1 MRVPRGNLL
10 LEEGQ
15 GFKVAMKTLDG
26 GRIGI
31 ASQALGIARASLEA
45 SLKYA
50 QERLTFGKPIAQ
62 YQAIQWKLADMAVE
76 IDAARLLTHRAATLK
91 DRGEACTNESAMAKL
106 FAAET
111 AMKSAT
117 EAVQIHGG
125 YGYTKEFKVE
135 RFFRDAKITEIY
147 EGTSEIQRLVIAGS
161 VSKTGEVSPVSNKKH
176 WLETTYKQASERP
189 VRFSTVSDME
199 LDALYTPDDVTGSYD
214 DALGN
219 PGEFPYTRGVYGSM
233 YRGRLWTMRQFAGF
247 GLAED
252 TNARFH
258 FLLEQGQDGLSTAF
272 DMPTL
277 MGYDADHERALGEVG
292 REGVS
297 VSTVYDMATLFD
309 RIPLDHV
316 TTSMT
321 VNCSASILLAMYL
334 VVAERNGI
342 PWERIGGT
350 IQNDMLKEFIAQK
363 EWICPPRPAL
373 RIVTDMIEFCARK
386 VPRWHAVSISGY
398 HIREAGSTAVQE
410 LAFTIADGICYVE
423 EAIKRGLEVDDFAQ
437 RLSFFWNLHNDF
449 LEEVAK
455 LRAARRMWARI
466 MKDRFGAKNP
476 KSMMLR
482 THAQTAGAS
491 LTAQQPINN
500 VVRVAIQALAGVLG
514 GMQSLHTN
522 SMDETL
528 ALPTEQAVMVALRT
542 QQIIAEETGV
552 TNTIDPFGGSYAIEA
567 LTDRMEREANEYIR
581 RIDEMGGM
589 VKAIE
594 TGYPQREIAE
604 AAFHFQRQL
613 EQGIKTVVGV
623 NKYSIPEEIPIATLK
638 IDPEIE
644 ERQIQRVRKV
654 KRERNSVAVKE
665 ALARVSEACRS
676 GENLMEPICE
686 AVRRDA
692 TVGEVS
698 DIFRAEFGVY
708 TDPGWI

>member
-1 MRVPRGNLL
+1 MGS
-10 LEEGQ
+10 
-15 GFKVAMKTLDG
+15 KKKWLD
-26 GRIGI
+26 
-31 ASQALGIARASLEA
+31 
-45 SLKYA
+45 
-50 QERLTFGKPIAQ
+50 
-62 YQAIQWKLADMAVE
+62 
-76 IDAARLLTHRAATLK
+76 
-91 DRGEACTNESAMAKL
+91 
-106 FAAET
+106 
-111 AMKSAT
+111 
-117 EAVQIHGG
+117 
-125 YGYTKEFKVE
+125 
-135 RFFRDAKITEIY
+135 
-147 EGTSEIQRLVIAGS
+147 
-161 VSKTGEVSPVSNKKH
+161 
-176 WLETTYKQASERP
+176 TTYRQASERP

-199 LDALYTPDDVTGSYD
+199 LEPLYTPGDVTGSYD
-214 DALGN
+214 DAIGN
-219 PGEFPYTRGVYGSM
+219 PGEFPFTRGVYGSM

-258 FLLEQGQDGLSTAF
+258 FLLGQGQNGLSTAF

-309 RIPLDHV
+309 RIPLDRV

-342 PWERIGGT
+342 AWERVGGT
-350 IQNDMLKEFIAQK
+350 IQNDMLKEYIAQK

-386 VPRWHAVSISGY
+386 VPRWHPVSISGY

-410 LAFTIADGICYVE
+410 LAFTIADGICYVD
-423 EAIKRGLEVDDFAQ
+423 EAIKRGIGVDEFAQ

-466 MKDRFGAKNP
+466 MKDRFGARNP

-491 LTAQQPINN
+491 LTAQQPMNN

-514 GMQSLHTN
+514 GVQSLHTN

-542 QQIIAEETGV
+542 QQVIAEETGV
-552 TNTIDPFGGSYAIEA
+552 TNTIDPFGGSYAVEA
-567 LTDRMEREANEYIR
+567 LTDRMEREANDYIR

-623 NKYSIPEEIPIATLK
+623 NKYSVPEEIPIATLK
-638 IDPEIE
+638 IDAAIE

-654 KRERNSVAVKE
+654 KRERNSIAVKE
-665 ALARVSEACRS
+665 ALARVAEACRS

-708 TDPGWI
+708 KDPGWI

>member
-1 MRVPRGNLL
+1 VG
-10 LEEGQ
+10 
-15 GFKVAMKTLDG
+15 
-26 GRIGI
+26 
-31 ASQALGIARASLEA
+31 
-45 SLKYA
+45 
-50 QERLTFGKPIAQ
+50 
-62 YQAIQWKLADMAVE
+62 
-76 IDAARLLTHRAATLK
+76 
-91 DRGEACTNESAMAKL
+91 
-106 FAAET
+106 
-111 AMKSAT
+111 
-117 EAVQIHGG
+117 
-125 YGYTKEFKVE
+125 
-135 RFFRDAKITEIY
+135 
-147 EGTSEIQRLVIAGS
+147 
-161 VSKTGEVSPVSNKKH
+161 NKKH

-258 FLLEQGQDGLSTAF
+258 FLLGQGQDGLSTAF

-309 RIPLDHV
+309 RIPLDRV

-342 PWERIGGT
+342 SWERIGGT
-350 IQNDMLKEFIAQK
+350 IQNDMLKEYIAQK

-373 RIVTDMIEFCARK
+373 RIVTDMIEFCARR

-423 EAIKRGLEVDDFAQ
+423 EAIKRGVAVDDFAQ

-514 GMQSLHTN
+514 GIQSLHTN

-542 QQIIAEETGV
+542 QQVIAEETGV
-552 TNTIDPFGGSYAIEA
+552 TNTIDPFGGSYAVEA

>member
-1 MRVPRGNLL
+1 
-10 LEEGQ
+10 
-15 GFKVAMKTLDG
+15 
-26 GRIGI
+26 
-31 ASQALGIARASLEA
+31 
-45 SLKYA
+45 
-50 QERLTFGKPIAQ
+50 
-62 YQAIQWKLADMAVE
+62 
-76 IDAARLLTHRAATLK
+76 
-91 DRGEACTNESAMAKL
+91 
-106 FAAET
+106 
-111 AMKSAT
+111 
-117 EAVQIHGG
+117 
-125 YGYTKEFKVE
+125 
-135 RFFRDAKITEIY
+135 
-147 EGTSEIQRLVIAGS
+147 
-161 VSKTGEVSPVSNKKH
+161 VSNKNKKK

-199 LDALYTPDDVTGSYD
+199 LDPLYTPADVTGSYD

-258 FLLEQGQDGLSTAF
+258 FLLGQGQDGLSTAF

-297 VSTVYDMATLFD
+297 VSTVYDMAALFD
-309 RIPLDHV
+309 RIPLDRV
-316 TTSMT
+316 STSMT

-342 PWERIGGT
+342 PWERVGGT
-350 IQNDMLKEFIAQK
+350 IQNDMLKEYIAQK

-410 LAFTIADGICYVE
+410 LAFTIADGICYVD
-423 EAIKRGLEVDDFAQ
+423 EAIKRGIGVDEFAQ

-514 GMQSLHTN
+514 GIQSLHTN

-542 QQIIAEETGV
+542 QQVIAEETGV
-552 TNTIDPFGGSYAIEA
+552 TNTIDPFGGSYAVEA
-567 LTDRMEREANEYIR
+567 LTDRMEREANDYIR

-638 IDPEIE
+638 IAPEIE

-665 ALARVSEACRS
+665 ALARVAEACRS
-676 GENLMEPICE
+676 GENLMGPICE

>member
-1 MRVPRGNLL
+1 MSD
-10 LEEGQ
+10 
-15 GFKVAMKTLDG
+15 K
-26 GRIGI
+26 
-31 ASQALGIARASLEA
+31 
-45 SLKYA
+45 
-50 QERLTFGKPIAQ
+50 
-62 YQAIQWKLADMAVE
+62 
-76 IDAARLLTHRAATLK
+76 
-91 DRGEACTNESAMAKL
+91 
-106 FAAET
+106 
-111 AMKSAT
+111 KS
-117 EAVQIHGG
+117 
-125 YGYTKEFKVE
+125 
-135 RFFRDAKITEIY
+135 
-147 EGTSEIQRLVIAGS
+147 
-161 VSKTGEVSPVSNKKH
+161 

-199 LDALYTPDDVTGSYD
+199 LDPLYTPADVTGSYE

-258 FLLEQGQDGLSTAF
+258 FLLGQGQDGLSTAF

-309 RIPLDHV
+309 RIPLDRV

-342 PWERIGGT
+342 PWDRVGGT
-350 IQNDMLKEFIAQK
+350 IQNDMLKEYIAQK

-373 RIVTDMIEFCARK
+373 RVVTDMIEFCARK

-410 LAFTIADGICYVE
+410 LAFTLADGICYVE
-423 EAIKRGLEVDDFAQ
+423 EAVKRGVAVDDFAQ

-514 GMQSLHTN
+514 GIQSLHTN

-542 QQIIAEETGV
+542 QQVIAEETGV
-552 TNTIDPFGGSYAIEA
+552 TNTIDPFGGSYAVEA
-567 LTDRMEREANEYIR
+567 LTDRMEREANDYIR

-638 IDPEIE
+638 IDPAIE

-676 GENLMEPICE
+676 GENLMGPICE